1 MGSQGQQNTRAN
13 GDCCIFRSMHN
24 NSFAPDGKPIVMS
37 CQDEVDAFE
46 STARKFLADI
56 LEMSFDSVL
65 LTDLSSLSDFCPN
78 GVDDATFT
86 PEMSWSQVRK
96 AWTPQ
101 IIEKVRE
108 RYGIAD
114 VDVDEP
120 LVALFRRIE
129 AAEAAPVLQ

>member
-1 MGSQGQQNTRAN
+1 
-13 GDCCIFRSMHN
+13 MHN
-24 NSFAPDGKPIVMS
+24 NSFAPDGKPFVMG

-46 STARKFLADI
+46 STARNFLADV
-56 LEMSFDSVL
+56 LGMSFDSVL

-78 GVDDATFT
+78 GVDADTFT

-96 AWTPQ
+96 AWASQ

-108 RYGIAD
+108 RHGIAD

>member
-1 MGSQGQQNTRAN
+1 M
-13 GDCCIFRSMHN
+13 
-24 NSFAPDGKPIVMS
+24 PIVMS
-37 CQDEVDAFE
+37 CQDEIDAFE
-46 STARKFLADI
+46 PTARKFLADI
-56 LEMSFDSVL
+56 LGMNFDSVL
-65 LTDLSSLSDFCPN
+65 LTDPSSLSDFCPN
-78 GVDDATFT
+78 GVQADTFT
-86 PEMSWSQVRK
+86 PKMSWPQVRK
-96 AWTPQ
+96 AWALQ